1 MDRPI
6 YNLIAFR
13 HFYGKE
19 FLLSTRQ
26 LRPAPTPSKKFLQR
40 VNLIDLLLQD

>member
-1 MDRPI
+1 MRHLPT
-6 YNLIAFR
+6 IAFR

-26 LRPAPTPSKKFLQR
+26 LQPAPTPSKK
-40 VNLIDLLLQD
+40 VP